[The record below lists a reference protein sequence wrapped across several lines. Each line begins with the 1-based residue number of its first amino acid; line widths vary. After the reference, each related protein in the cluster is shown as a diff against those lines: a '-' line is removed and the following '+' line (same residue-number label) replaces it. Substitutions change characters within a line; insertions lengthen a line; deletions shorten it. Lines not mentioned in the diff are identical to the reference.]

1 MTIPNVPQPGTQQN
15 GQAGS
20 STNGSVTNAA
30 AQQKSNGTNPAMT
43 SMQRAAQS
51 YSTPTTPAPATPT
64 TPPATGPTPKNE
76 FGGAV
81 PGGKAFPGGPP
92 SPVAGGGYEGAN
104 YQTPYGAGSDEW
116 LNKMQADVRSSGAQ
130 TMQDNM
136 RSLRGQMAA
145 TPGMLDSGAM
155 AGATAD
161 LYRRGGNEMQQQLSQ
176 AMLGE
181 YGSERNRLAD
191 AWATEGGWA
200 TQRDI
205 SAQQLAGQ
213 RAMADAQISAAN
225 SQSNAGAAAAAGQLE
240 LAKDRLAWDREYGQ
254 AGIGY
259 DYYQSQMDMLNQMMS
274 MGGDLGTNWPG
285 IMDGIGGPGY
295 TKPETLPPP
304 P

>member
-1 MTIPNVPQPGTQQN
+1 M
-15 GQAGS
+15 
-20 STNGSVTNAA
+20 TNAA
-30 AQQKSNGTNPAMT
+30 VQQKSTGANPAMT
-43 SMQRAAQS
+43 SMQKAAQS
-51 YSTPTTPAPATPT
+51 YATPKPPAPATTTTPPV
-64 TPPATGPTPKNE
+64 TPPATGPTPANP

-92 SPVAGGGYEGAN
+92 SPVAGGGYEGEN
-104 YQTPYGAGSDEW
+104 YKTPYGAGSDEW

-161 LYRRGGNEMQQQLSQ
+161 MYRRGGNEMQQQLSQ

-181 YGSERNRLAD
+181 YGAERNRLAD

-200 TQRDI
+200 TQRDV

-213 RAMADAQISAAN
+213 KAMANAQLGAAN
-225 SQSNAGAAAAAGQLE
+225 AQANAGAAAAAGQLE

-259 DYYQSQMDMLNQMMS
+259 DYYQSQMDMLNNMLG
-274 MGGDLGTNWPG
+274 MGGGLGTNWDD
-285 IMDGIGGPGY
+285 IMSGIGGPGFE
-295 TKPETLPPP
+295 KPETLPPP